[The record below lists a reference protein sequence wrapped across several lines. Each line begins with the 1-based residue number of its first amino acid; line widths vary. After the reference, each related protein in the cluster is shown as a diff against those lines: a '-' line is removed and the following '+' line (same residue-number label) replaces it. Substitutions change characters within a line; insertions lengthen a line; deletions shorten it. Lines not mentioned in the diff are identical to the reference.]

1 VTFALVKPDK
11 GIRKRSARRVS
22 SVSNTTGD
30 DYGIDAPTRAGSGR
44 AHRLRADAGP
54 QPSVP
59 DSRDPRGSRTGL
71 AEPGL
76 PRRL

>member
-30 DYGIDAPTRAGSGR
+30 DYGIDAPTRAGSGSST
-44 AHRLRADAGP
+44 P
-54 QPSVP
+54 T
-59 DSRDPRGSRTGL
+59 PRRCGAAAIRTGFAWPERMAHWL
-71 AEPGL
+71 GRARFTSTP
-76 PRRL
+76 

>member
-30 DYGIDAPTRAGSGR
+30 DYGIDVTIDAPTGAGSGSSIPTPR
-44 AHRLRADAGP
+44 RRVL
-54 QPSVP
+54 
-59 DSRDPRGSRTGL
+59 DSRDPRGWRTGL
-71 AEPGL
+71 AEPG
-76 PRRL
+76 

>member
-30 DYGIDAPTRAGSGR
+30 DYGIDAPTRAGSGSST
-44 AHRLRADAGP
+44 P
-54 QPSVP
+54 T
-59 DSRDPRGSRTGL
+59 PRRCGAAAIRTGF
-71 AEPGL
+71 A
-76 PRRL
+76 